1 MSVVKSVDV
10 AAAGVV
16 VVVATVI
23 IRVKT
28 IFTGYAFLHD
38 YKKNYKNQENSLKCP
53 WVINYL
59 DILK

>member
-38 YKKNYKNQENSLKCP
+38 YKKKL
-53 WVINYL
+53 
-59 DILK
+59 